1 MQLLWSFFNSMQLIS
16 LIPLMNLGVPSNL
29 YYLCSLISG
38 PLSFRLFD
46 VSTYTNY
53 IFGLKPTYQQ
63 YNSVFDAFSFSSS
76 VLIVDLQLTLFI
88 MIFTPVIF
96 MVIFVLQRCSN
107 KCLR

>member
-53 IFGLKPTYQQ
+53 IFGLKPTYPQ

-76 VLIVDLQLTLFI
+76 VLIVDL
-88 MIFTPVIF
+88 
-96 MVIFVLQRCSN
+96 
-107 KCLR
+107 